1 MNQNSTR
8 NKKQKLQNEITPIDR
23 NKSCL
28 EDLANEIFYEIYE
41 YLNMHHIYK
50 GFFNLNKRFQNLIIN
65 SNFLHKINIS
75 IVSKTDFDD
84 YYKNIL
90 IPYKHRINLL
100 RLSNPFTIKI
110 IFSPVRKILQFI
122 NLEKLI
128 LNNIQ
133 MKYLDKIF
141 DYLIYLP
148 KFYSLTISIG
158 DYIQSLDFLF
168 FNIFNLLTLKYC
180 KIEYETKDYE
190 HPSSIHFTEDDSSS
204 IQCLIIN
211 GFFPFKSLYNLLCC
225 LPKLHHLSINSLV
238 QCRQYLDIEELS
250 PIKLKYLKYVSL
262 KFDCINF
269 DNVEK
274 ILKEFFYYI
283 QILRLTTKY
292 DDDYLNAK
300 QWEELILSYMPYLRI
315 FDINHQSS
323 MINNNLTYHDSINQF
338 NSSFW
343 IKKNWF
349 FTHQH
354 DWAQCLDS
362 GIFYSTDPYRRKDY
376 EFHWEI
382 DEQNCSYKQDV
393 NFNSVQHL
401 SIHSRQITNIY
412 LNYFSNVTQLTIKH
426 YFKTSDDSIITT
438 LNRMIPLVQLTELA
452 IESYNF
458 PFDEIIKLLRFT
470 PNLYVLKLD
479 LLSMKEIKSNFIEQ
493 SENFQYVSKINKIKN
508 LIIREG
514 CSLNQIQLIVNLFPQ
529 LEYLKTS
536 MNRKE
541 INQIIRYLLSKT
553 NNKTQHLFFLCISKT
568 PKICLKELNILIKSE
583 NLLNDYFMK
592 FINRDLYVWW

>member
-1 MNQNSTR
+1 
-8 NKKQKLQNEITPIDR
+8 
-23 NKSCL
+23 
-28 EDLANEIFYEIYE
+28 
-41 YLNMHHIYK
+41 
-50 GFFNLNKRFQNLIIN
+50 
-65 SNFLHKINIS
+65 
-75 IVSKTDFDD
+75 
-84 YYKNIL
+84 
-90 IPYKHRINLL
+90 
-100 RLSNPFTIKI
+100 
-110 IFSPVRKILQFI
+110 
-122 NLEKLI
+122 
-128 LNNIQ
+128 
-133 MKYLDKIF
+133 
-141 DYLIYLP
+141 
-148 KFYSLTISIG
+148 
-158 DYIQSLDFLF
+158 
-168 FNIFNLLTLKYC
+168 
-180 KIEYETKDYE
+180 
-190 HPSSIHFTEDDSSS
+190 
-204 IQCLIIN
+204 
-211 GFFPFKSLYNLLCC
+211 
-225 LPKLHHLSINSLV
+225 
-238 QCRQYLDIEELS
+238 
-250 PIKLKYLKYVSL
+250 
-262 KFDCINF
+262 
-269 DNVEK
+269 
-274 ILKEFFYYI
+274 
-283 QILRLTTKY
+283 
-292 DDDYLNAK
+292 
-300 QWEELILSYMPYLRI
+300 
-315 FDINHQSS
+315 
-323 MINNNLTYHDSINQF
+323 
-338 NSSFW
+338 
-343 IKKNWF
+343 
-349 FTHQH
+349 
-354 DWAQCLDS
+354 
-362 GIFYSTDPYRRKDY
+362 RKDY

-508 LIIREG
+508 LIIREW